1 MTAADITLIAFT
13 LCNSFRLLAY
23 VPQIA
28 KAARDPAGAQAVS
41 FTTWGLFLFANVSA
55 VAYALV
61 NQEDWTM
68 AAMFLG
74 NAAGCAAI
82 LMIGAWKRS
91 QWRGDRL
98 LGSGTELFAR
108 GMRDALGRWLRGVA
122 EFVAGYGQLHEHPE
136 PAQRSPAYLLG
147 DALAHEDGEVGLDGE
162 RGDIRGRGTMAGGG
176 RAFGKGR
183 PGEA

>member
-41 FTTWGLFLFANVSA
+41 FTTWGLFLFANMSA

-91 QWRGDRL
+91 QCGAQHDGVIAVPTRTVPATAPRE
-98 LGSGTELFAR
+98 GSPTPTA
-108 GMRDALGRWLRGVA
+108 
-122 EFVAGYGQLHEHPE
+122 
-136 PAQRSPAYLLG
+136 
-147 DALAHEDGEVGLDGE
+147 
-162 RGDIRGRGTMAGGG
+162 
-176 RAFGKGR
+176 
-183 PGEA
+183 